1 MQLLD
6 IGNTNIKIYKN
17 SRTRTISIK
26 KFDKLKLQE
35 RFYYICVNQTLK
47 ERLKTLKQS
56 IDVAKYFK
64 FKTNYRGL
72 GVDRVAACY
81 SIKNGVV
88 VDIGS
93 AISIDVMQNSI
104 HQGGILLPG
113 ITAFENSFKSI
124 SPILNDQIDFD
135 IDLNILPNSTKEAI
149 SFGVLKSIILLI
161 WSVAKDK
168 KIYFTGGDGKMVQK
182 FFENSVYKKNLVF
195 DGMKKAIMEREC

>member
-56 IDVAKYFK
+56 IDVEKYFK

-81 SIKNGVV
+81 SIKNGVI

-113 ITAFENSFKSI
+113 IVAFENSFKSI
-124 SPILNDQIDFD
+124 SPILKNSIDFD

>member
-17 SRTRTISIK
+17 SRIRTISIK

-35 RFYYICVNQTLK
+35 QFYYICVNQTLK

-81 SIKNGVV
+81 SIKNGVI